1 VLRKKLTKGRAEKRQ
16 GRQSQKTEKTEED
29 SLLAAGSILAGGGG
43 GGEMDRITRRLP
55 SRLDSLG
62 EAR

>member
-29 SLLAAGSILAGGGG
+29 SLLTAGSILAGSGGG
-43 GGEMDRITRRLP
+43 GDGPNHEETPFETRL
-55 SRLDSLG
+55 
-62 EAR
+62 AR